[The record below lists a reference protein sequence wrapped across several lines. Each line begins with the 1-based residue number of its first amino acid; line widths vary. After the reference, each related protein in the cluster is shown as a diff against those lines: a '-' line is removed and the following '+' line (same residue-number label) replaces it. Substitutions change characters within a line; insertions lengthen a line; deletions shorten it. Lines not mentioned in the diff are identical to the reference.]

1 MSPIASPGAVTCTD
15 WSQGDWSVTLGNTF
29 YSGYTDD
36 SYIPDTAPRKVK
48 AYSLWDLSAPSAPFR
63 DTSYR
68 PSLYYALPDVGIQN
82 RVFSRIGIATGLEHE
97 SNGRDGTASRSI
109 NTYFIEPTFNFGN
122 LNDYHFKV
130 APKVYAYLGP
140 TRDNPDIGDYRGRG

>member
-1 MSPIASPGAVTCTD
+1 
-15 WSQGDWSVTLGNTF
+15 
-29 YSGYTDD
+29 
-36 SYIPDTAPRKVK
+36 
-48 AYSLWDLSAPSAPFR
+48 
-63 DTSYR
+63 
-68 PSLYYALPDVGIQN
+68 
-82 RVFSRIGIATGLEHE
+82 IATGLEHE

-140 TRDNPDIGDYRGRG
+140 TSDNQDIADYRGHLDLKLAYGKPDGLEVA